1 MMNFI
6 FLITGIIIGF
16 ILGFI
21 TGMAFY
27 CVNIKKGNLENEGF
41 YWFNPYERGEEE

>member
-21 TGMAFY
+21 TGMIFLI
-27 CVNIKKGNLENEGF
+27 VNIKKGNMENEGV
-41 YWFNPYERGEEE
+41 YWLNPYERGEEE